1 MSEPLLDLAVAAKDF
16 GAQRVIDHVR
26 FTVRRG
32 EVVSLVGPSGCGK
45 STLLRIVAGLDAQY
59 TGDVRV
65 SGEKPHLHS
74 RDVGFIFQE
83 PRLLPWLTVAE
94 NVGFDLGRGGGRH
107 PRVREL
113 LGEVGLADFADAYP
127 KQLSG
132 GMAQRAAIARGL
144 FTQPSLLLLDEP
156 FSAVDA
162 FTRMRL
168 QELLLSIA
176 AHHGTTLLLVT
187 HDVNEAVYLSD
198 RVLVFG
204 SNPGRISG
212 EIAVDIPR
220 PRDRRDLRLAQH
232 ESAVLT
238 LLNGGEKR
246 FLDYLDISEEIASIP
261 RRLEPINLDTFA
273 FAI

>member
-1 MSEPLLDLAVAAKDF
+1 
-16 GAQRVIDHVR
+16 
-26 FTVRRG
+26 
-32 EVVSLVGPSGCGK
+32 VVSLVGPSGCGK
-45 STLLRIVAGLDAQY
+45 STLLRIVAGLDTLY
-59 TGDVRV
+59 SGKVRV
-65 SGEKPHLHS
+65 NGQSPQLHS

-83 PRLLPWLTVAE
+83 PRLLPWLSVAE
-94 NVGFDLGRGGGRH
+94 NVGFDLGRGGGKH

-113 LGEVGLADFADAYP
+113 LVEVGLADFADAYP

-198 RVLVFG
+198 RVLVFS
-204 SNPGRISG
+204 SNPGRLSG
-212 EIAVDIPR
+212 EIQVDIPR
-220 PRDRRDLRLAQH
+220 ARDRRDPRLAQR
-232 ESAVLT
+232 ESDVLT
-238 LLNGGEKR
+238 LLNGGESR
-246 FLDYLDISEEIASIP
+246 YLDYLDIRDEIASIP
-261 RRLEPINLDTFA
+261 RKLEPINLDTFA
-273 FAI
+273 FAL